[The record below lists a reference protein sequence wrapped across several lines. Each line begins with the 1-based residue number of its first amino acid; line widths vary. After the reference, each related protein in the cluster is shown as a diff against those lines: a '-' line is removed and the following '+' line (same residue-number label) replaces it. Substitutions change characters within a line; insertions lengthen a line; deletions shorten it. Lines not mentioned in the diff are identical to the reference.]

1 MGYKL
6 SLLCPFYFAPLPC
19 QFAQMSFAVVVTKIT
34 QQNVQVE
41 VFCTVY
47 INKNSHKDHCM
58 PIDHKIL
65 LKVYRFREKSFE
77 ISAKALTELVTGKW
91 LLETIRCIS
100 TINRNV
106 NIRVKTLKI
115 NMKYQVLCTELYID
129 NMCDCGKETSDT
141 NIFVKG
147 TFQW

>member
-1 MGYKL
+1 
-6 SLLCPFYFAPLPC
+6 
-19 QFAQMSFAVVVTKIT
+19 
-34 QQNVQVE
+34 
-41 VFCTVY
+41 
-47 INKNSHKDHCM
+47 M

-77 ISAKALTELVTGKW
+77 ISAKTLTELATGKW

-115 NMKYQVLCTELYID
+115 NMKY
-129 NMCDCGKETSDT
+129 
-141 NIFVKG
+141 
-147 TFQW
+147 

>member
-1 MGYKL
+1 
-6 SLLCPFYFAPLPC
+6 
-19 QFAQMSFAVVVTKIT
+19 
-34 QQNVQVE
+34 
-41 VFCTVY
+41 
-47 INKNSHKDHCM
+47 M

-115 NMKYQVLCTELYID
+115 NMKY
-129 NMCDCGKETSDT
+129 
-141 NIFVKG
+141 
-147 TFQW
+147 